1 MPYRPALND
10 IDKQDQHR
18 VYKKMAMKRGR
29 QFKPVLMELKALFK
43 KERCLIPQSHHPESE
58 FEGKILLGCE
68 LLRSYM
74 RQKTKTR
81 RKDSCKKFE
90 YSDFIICGLFEKENR
105 LLYGDFL
112 ELGFERGV
120 MFVGEYQW
128 RLTTERRVCLA
139 LLVEAHHTSVA
150 RHT

>member
-1 MPYRPALND
+1 
-10 IDKQDQHR
+10 
-18 VYKKMAMKRGR
+18 MKREQLKR
-29 QFKPVLMELKALFK
+29 VLMELKALFE
-43 KERCLIPQSHHPESE
+43 KERCLIPQLYPECE

-81 RKDSCKKFE
+81 RNKPCKFE
-90 YSDFIICGLFEKENR
+90 YSDFVICGLFEKENR

-128 RLTTERRVCLA
+128 RLTTERRVS
-139 LLVEAHHTSVA
+139 TSI
-150 RHT
+150 TG

>member
-1 MPYRPALND
+1 
-10 IDKQDQHR
+10 
-18 VYKKMAMKRGR
+18 MKRG

-43 KERCLIPQSHHPESE
+43 KERCLIPQSHPVSE
-58 FEGKILLGCE
+58 FEGKVLLGCE

-74 RQKTKTR
+74 RQKTKAR
-81 RKDSCKKFE
+81 RKESCKKFE
-90 YSDFIICGLFEKENR
+90 YSDFTIRGLFEEKENR

-128 RLTTERRVCLA
+128 RLTAERRVSGI
-139 LLVEAHHTSVA
+139 TG
-150 RHT
+150 

>member
-1 MPYRPALND
+1 
-10 IDKQDQHR
+10 
-18 VYKKMAMKRGR
+18 MKRGR
-29 QFKPVLMELKALFK
+29 QFKHVLMELKALFK
-43 KERCLIPQSHHPESE
+43 KERCLIPQSHPEGE

-120 MFVGEYQW
+120 MSFVGEYQW
-128 RLTTERRVCLA
+128 RLTAERRVSGI
-139 LLVEAHHTSVA
+139 TG
-150 RHT
+150 

>member
-1 MPYRPALND
+1 M
-10 IDKQDQHR
+10 
-18 VYKKMAMKRGR
+18 VMKREQLKR
-29 QFKPVLMELKALFK
+29 VLMELKALFE
-43 KERCLIPQSHHPESE
+43 KERCLIPQLYPECE

-74 RQKTKTR
+74 RQRTTTR

-112 ELGFERGV
+112 ELGFERGM

-128 RLTTERRVCLA
+128 RLTTERRVPSI
-139 LLVEAHHTSVA
+139 TG
-150 RHT
+150 

>member
-1 MPYRPALND
+1 
-10 IDKQDQHR
+10 
-18 VYKKMAMKRGR
+18 MKRG

-43 KERCLIPQSHHPESE
+43 KERCLIPQLYPECE

-81 RKDSCKKFE
+81 RKESCKKFE
-90 YSDFIICGLFEKENR
+90 YSDFVTVGSSRKKIACF
-105 LLYGDFL
+105 YGDFL

-120 MFVGEYQW
+120 IFVGEYQW
-128 RLTTERRVCLA
+128 RLTTERRVSGI
-139 LLVEAHHTSVA
+139 TG
-150 RHT
+150 

>member
-1 MPYRPALND
+1 M
-10 IDKQDQHR
+10 
-18 VYKKMAMKRGR
+18 KMAMKRG

-43 KERCLIPQSHHPESE
+43 KERCLIPQSHPECE

-68 LLRSYM
+68 LIRSYM
-74 RQKTKTR
+74 RQKTKIR
-81 RKDSCKKFE
+81 RNESYKFE
-90 YSDFIICGLFEKENR
+90 YSDFVICGLFEKGNR

-128 RLTTERRVCLA
+128 RLSTEK
-139 LLVEAHHTSVA
+139 
-150 RHT
+150 

>member
-1 MPYRPALND
+1 
-10 IDKQDQHR
+10 
-18 VYKKMAMKRGR
+18 MAMKRG
-29 QFKPVLMELKALFK
+29 QLKPVLMELKALFK
-43 KERCLIPQSHHPESE
+43 KERCLIPQLYPECE

-74 RQKTKTR
+74 RQKTKTGR
-81 RKDSCKKFE
+81 NESCKFE
-90 YSDFIICGLFEKENR
+90 YSDFVICGLFEKENR

-128 RLTTERRVCLA
+128 RLTTERRVSSI
-139 LLVEAHHTSVA
+139 TG
-150 RHT
+150 

>member
-1 MPYRPALND
+1 
-10 IDKQDQHR
+10 
-18 VYKKMAMKRGR
+18 MKRGR

-43 KERCLIPQSHHPESE
+43 KERCLIPQSHPECE

-74 RQKTKTR
+74 RQRTTTR

-128 RLTTERRVCLA
+128 RLTAERRVSGITGLTWA
-139 LLVEAHHTSVA
+139 EEAT
-150 RHT
+150 

>member
-1 MPYRPALND
+1 MTMT
-10 IDKQDQHR
+10 Q
-18 VYKKMAMKRGR
+18 G

-43 KERCLIPQSHHPESE
+43 KERYLIPQLYPESPECE

-74 RQKTKTR
+74 RPKTKTR
-81 RKDSCKKFE
+81 SNKSWKFE
-90 YSDFIICGLFEKENR
+90 YSDFVICGLFEKGNR
-105 LLYGDFL
+105 LLYGDFS

-128 RLTTERRVCLA
+128 RLTAE
-139 LLVEAHHTSVA
+139 
-150 RHT
+150 